1 MTKQI
6 AAFCALV
13 VAFAAGWFFIQGP
26 GHDMIHKSDV
36 QASAQPPVDTG
47 TPAPVPTQQTAQP
60 AAQSAPPVQVKP
72 AQTTLES
79 IQNNGVVRMSNEN
92 PSEPFFGVAGGQPHG
107 FNVDFAKLIFADASF
122 TTAAHPVI
130 TVDTNHSVS
139 EYAEVPKQL
148 LAKQDGNYTTDIAM
162 DGLTFPNET
171 PAGVVYSV
179 PYIDDF
185 GYALIVQKGSAI
197 KSADDL
203 KGKTVGV
210 LKGDPDVKAFVQ
222 RQFPGTRIEE
232 VSDADADFIA
242 SSVDGHRVDAFI
254 YDYPFAVS
262 SIKDTDLQFAVT
274 RLDGADLAYKIGVRD
289 TDKNLLVY
297 LNAAIATVRNS
308 PDYKQLLLKYFTSA
322 QAVTT
327 AATAGEHGYT
337 VKARDT
343 LSAIGTSQGADWR
356 AIQRRNNLPNPNLIQ
371 VGQTLVIP
379 KK

>member
-6 AAFCALV
+6 AAFVALV
-13 VAFAAGWFFIQGP
+13 MVFAAGWFFIQGP
-26 GHDMIHKSDV
+26 GNDMLHHGAATTQGPAV
-36 QASAQPPVDTG
+36 PNAVDTG
-47 TPAPVPTQQTAQP
+47 NPVPQLQAET
-60 AAQSAPPVQVKP
+60 APPVQVKP
-72 AQTTLES
+72 APNSLES
-79 IQNNGVVRMSNEN
+79 IQANGVVRISNEN
-92 PSEPFFGVAGGQPHG
+92 PSEPFFGVAGGAAHG
-107 FNVDFAKLIFADASF
+107 FNVDFAKLIFADSSF
-122 TTAAHPVI
+122 TSAAHPVI
-130 TVDTNHSVS
+130 TLDTNHSVS
-139 EYAEVPKQL
+139 EYADVPKQL
-148 LAKQDGNYTTDIAM
+148 LAKTDGNYTVDIAM

-171 PAGVVYSV
+171 PAGVVYTV

-185 GYALIVQKGSAI
+185 GYALIVGKGSAI

-232 VSDADADFIA
+232 VSDADANFIA
-242 SSVDGHRVDAFI
+242 DTVDGHKVDAFI

-262 SIKDTDLQFAVT
+262 SIKGTDLQFAVT

-297 LNAAIATVRNS
+297 LNAAIAQARNN

-322 QAVTT
+322 QTVT
-327 AATAGEHGYT
+327 APVISGELTYT
-337 VKARDT
+337 VKPRDT
-343 LSAIGTSQGADWR
+343 LSAIATSTGADWR
-356 AIQRRNNLPNPNLIQ
+356 AVQRRNNLPNPNLIQ